1 MRATRVP
8 IAWFGLGSRRL
19 RTEREVRGWLQ
30 RWVDG
35 NAGLAD
41 VLGNAWPA
49 GGTGNAGLADATGNA
64 GLADITGNAGLDGAI
79 GNAGLADATGNAGLA
94 GVLGNAR
101 LAEASGMKLSGALSK
116 GTGGISER
124 RDWEV

>member
-1 MRATRVP
+1 MAALVACGGRRRLRATRVP
-8 IAWFGLGSRRL
+8 IEWFGLGSRRL

-64 GLADITGNAGLDGAI
+64 GLVDITGNAGLDGAI
-79 GNAGLADATGNAGLA
+79 GNVELGGATETS
-94 GVLGNAR
+94 R
-101 LAEASGMKLSGALSK
+101 LINSPH
-116 GTGGISER
+116 
-124 RDWEV
+124 